1 MDAERRRSD
10 VEMRL
15 AALEEAA
22 AKWEARALE
31 AEAAVAAER
40 RRAGDEAAAC
50 EAQRQRERHLAAE
63 ALERERRHSGRLS
76 DAVAC
81 LEEQLADRSKV
92 MAELTAQAEE
102 LSDRARALEVKA
114 QEQHAMSEE
123 PSFAVRISRLWR
135 RSSSPLAPSVNNVD
149 PEVRDELLEA
159 PEKELQQQLQR
170 KEQALATE
178 GMSFASMIRSASAKE
193 VAAQKLLADTERRS
207 EELARREGDVQRTAE
222 PWLIGKILDLGTQIV
237 GGVYWKPVF
246 RIVSA
251 GPEAVHSV
259 THARSYL
266 ESNFFVGWR
275 SGRRNFAVSDGDS
288 SSQECFESERQ
299 HLVEE
304 CRQEVEREKSELR
317 ARLQLREDRVN
328 SHLADCN
335 RRAEVELENLG
346 PYLGRRLSLLASR
359 EASAAEALRQKQ
371 QIQDQA
377 KTIEDLQHQLERQ
390 KEKSG
395 YPGSEAPSHNQAPAF
410 TLQLVLCLADHGHR
424 DAAAAAGARK
434 FNGPRYKGTVKKEK
448 PKKNK
453 AANKPQSM
461 DISEPKA
468 PKLTKSQ
475 KREKRKQALSL
486 GKVGKTSPKAM
497 PAPSPTL
504 KAVSPKATPE
514 EDTQMKVDVEKS
526 KKRRR
531 KEQRRAIQVHKTQ
544 LKKKGQTAHLKS

>member
-114 QEQHAMSEE
+114 QEQHA
-123 PSFAVRISRLWR
+123 I
-135 RSSSPLAPSVNNVD
+135 PLAPSVNNVD

-251 GPEAVHSV
+251 GPEAVHS
-259 THARSYL
+259 
-266 ESNFFVGWR
+266 
-275 SGRRNFAVSDGDS
+275 
-288 SSQECFESERQ
+288 ECFESERQ